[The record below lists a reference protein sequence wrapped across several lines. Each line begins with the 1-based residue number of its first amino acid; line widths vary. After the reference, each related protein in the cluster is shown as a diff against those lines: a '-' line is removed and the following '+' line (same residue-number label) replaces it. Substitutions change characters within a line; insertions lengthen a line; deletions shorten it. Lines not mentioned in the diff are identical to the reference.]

1 VTGAVARRDNAKIH
15 RSVSDS
21 SGDWEYAVGSVRD
34 MASIGFLF
42 SRLA

>member
-1 VTGAVARRDNAKIH
+1 MTYPLLHRDDNIH

-21 SGDWEYAVGSVRD
+21 AGDWEYAERSVRD
-34 MASIGFLF
+34 IACVGFLF